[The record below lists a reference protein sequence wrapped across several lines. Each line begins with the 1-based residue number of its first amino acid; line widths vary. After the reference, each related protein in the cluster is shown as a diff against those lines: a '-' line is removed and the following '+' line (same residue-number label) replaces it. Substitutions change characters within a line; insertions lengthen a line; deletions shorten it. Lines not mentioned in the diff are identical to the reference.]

1 VRNVFR
7 SCSMIVTITLVGF
20 CAVLALIN
28 WFEFG
33 RID

>member
-1 VRNVFR
+1 
-7 SCSMIVTITLVGF
+7 MIVTITLVGF